1 MKHFVIVIIMVSAVM
16 FLLGCSKEHQDL
28 PTSFA
33 FDPPPTPTNFD
44 VVGGPYEAVL
54 TWDYPPEEMGA
65 LKEFR
70 VYYYYEI
77 YGMVELIGTTHET
90 SYTDAQLVGNLIYCY
105 RVSAV
110 DTTDLEGYRTQT
122 VCDTVVTP

>member
-1 MKHFVIVIIMVSAVM
+1 MKHLVIVIIVSAIA
-16 FLLGCSKEHQDL
+16 LLSGCSKEHQDL

-33 FDPPPTPTNFD
+33 FDPPPTPTNFN
-44 VVGGPYEAVL
+44 VVGGPYQAVL

-70 VYYYYEI
+70 IYDYYDVY
-77 YGMVELIGTTHET
+77 GVAELIGTTKET
-90 SYTDAQLVGNLIYCY
+90 SFIVSQLVGNVIYCY

-110 DTTDLEGYRTQT
+110 DTTGLEGHRSET
-122 VCDTVVTP
+122 VCAFVGTSN